1 MPGWETFAV
10 VGIDEHVSRQ
20 PEARLASR
28 QTPAVRSRRLVG
40 RDSEIAELAETVAS
54 VPLTTVTGPGGV
66 GKTALALAVAAE
78 SSARFPDGVFVVWL
92 ASLRSAD
99 LVAGEV
105 ATQVGLQ
112 RSGGESDVDA
122 LTRWLADRDLLLV
135 LDNCEHVVSA
145 VAQLVEELIA
155 RLPGLHV
162 LATSREPLWV
172 VDELNHRLSPLA
184 VAATDAGLAEIDACP
199 AVRLFRERAGGR
211 MQPSLETERAVGL
224 MGEICRRVDGLPLA
238 IELTAA
244 MVAGLELEDISRHL
258 GELFDLLPQAVRRA
272 DGSQRSLRSTM
283 EWSDALLSVDE
294 RRLLRRLAVFAGA
307 FDLAAII
314 AVCANDDQSAAKV
327 AGLTGRLVER
337 SLLLKHETTG
347 EYQLLETIRQYATEQ
362 LALAGELDVIRDRHA
377 YFFLEIGLRESGAT
391 MTGPERPHLEVLNR
405 IEGNTRVALERLLE
419 IDPVAALELAASLNN
434 FWYTQGKLREGISWL
449 ERARALAPEAPV
461 ELRATGLF
469 CEALLGGHDT
479 GDWQTTALTLDVG
492 IDTISSAVTETGEP
506 PLILG
511 MMLCLRGECDVFDDR
526 PESALVLTEAGHD
539 IAVRYPGS
547 WGEGF
552 CAWNLGNAR
561 RAIGDEDGALSMF
574 MKCHDIGRTHGYGI
588 LVMVASNDVG
598 KTWEERGVLD
608 VAREFWE
615 RALQARRDIGAL
627 RIGHVHGSMSTAL
640 LAVARV
646 AERQGDLSTT
656 SKLLR
661 EGLPLAEANREV
673 ETARLM
679 TELLMK
685 TTQASST
692 QRAVLQPSDGIW
704 RIEFSGADVHVPD
717 LKGLWHL
724 RELVARPHQPIPAL
738 SLIGAAIGIPL
749 PTADTGPVLDQQA
762 LIQYRRRLA
771 DLDDELDAAA
781 LRGDTARQAKVNAE
795 RDALIAELKRATGLG
810 GRPRRS
816 GSPAEKARLNVTR
829 TIRHAINEL
838 ASRAPDLAAHLDQS
852 VVTGVSCCYEPA
864 VDIAWT
870 T

>member
-1 MPGWETFAV
+1 MV
-10 VGIDEHVSRQ
+10 SVDEYVSRQ

-112 RSGGESDVDA
+112 RSGGESHVDA

-244 MVAGLELEDISRHL
+244 MVAGLELEAISQHL
-258 GELFDLLPQAVRRA
+258 GELFDLLPQAARRA
-272 DGSQRSLRSTM
+272 DGSQRSLRSTV
-283 EWSDALLSVDE
+283 EWSDALLSDDE
-294 RRLLRRLAVFAGA
+294 RRLLRRLAVFAGG
-307 FDLAAII
+307 FDLAAIN
-314 AVCANDDQSAAKV
+314 AVCANDDQSAAKI
-327 AGLTGRLVER
+327 AGLTSRLVER

-377 YFFLEIGLRESGAT
+377 RFFLEIGLRESGAM
-391 MTGPERPHLEVLNR
+391 MTGPERPHLDVLER
-405 IEGNTRVALERLLE
+405 IEDNTRVALERLLQ
-419 IDPVAALELAASLNN
+419 IDPEAALGLASSLNI
-434 FWYTQGKLREGISWL
+434 FWYMQGKLREGISWI
-449 ERARALAPEAPV
+449 ERARDGAPDAPA
-461 ELRATGLF
+461 ELRATSLF
-469 CEALLGGHDT
+469 CSGFLVGHDT
-479 GDWQTTALTLDVG
+479 DDWHAAATLLDRG
-492 IDTISSAVTETGEP
+492 IDIITSAVSDTVEP

-511 MMLCLRGECDVFDDR
+511 MLLCLRGECDVFHDQ
-526 PESALVLTEAGHD
+526 PESAVALTEAGHD

-552 CAWNLGNAR
+552 CAWNVGNAR
-561 RAIGDEDGALSMF
+561 RANGDEEGALRMF
-574 MKCHDIGRTHGYGI
+574 MKCHDVGRADGHGI
-588 LVMVASNDVG
+588 LVMVASNDIAS
-598 KTWEERGVLD
+598 TWEDRGDIDL
-608 VAREFWE
+608 AREFWE
-615 RALQARRDIGAL
+615 RALQIRRDLGAL
-627 RIGHVHGSMSTAL
+627 RIGYVHGTMSTAL
-640 LAVARV
+640 LAVART
-646 AERQGDLSTT
+646 AEQQGDLATA

-661 EGLPLAEANREV
+661 EGLPLAEENREV

-685 TTQASST
+685 TTQASSK

-704 RIEFSGADVHVPD
+704 RIEFNGADVHVPD

-738 SLIGAAIGIPL
+738 SLIGAAIDIPL

-781 LRGDTARQAKVNAE
+781 LRGDTARQAKCSAE

-838 ASRAPDLAAHLDQS
+838 ASRAPDLAAHLEQS